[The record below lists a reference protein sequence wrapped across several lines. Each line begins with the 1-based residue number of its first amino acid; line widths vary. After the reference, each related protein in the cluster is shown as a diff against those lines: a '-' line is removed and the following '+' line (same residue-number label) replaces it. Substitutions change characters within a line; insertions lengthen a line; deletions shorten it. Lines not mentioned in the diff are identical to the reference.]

1 MCVASQAH
9 WPRHVLLRSSII
21 YGPQSPVPVARPLF
35 LQFVVQQL
43 AEQKET
49 TFFQDEYRSP
59 VYVAD
64 IVDILFKLVLQKQEL
79 PRRCALPSIDV
90 PVMHIFHPGRL
101 ERRPLCHYCVVHG
114 MLVRVQ
120 CSTKVVNT
128 A

>member
-1 MCVASQAH
+1 MARLQDQRLAAACSDWWCVPFQAH

-43 AEQKET
+43 ADQKET

-64 IVDILFKLVLQKQEL
+64 IVDILFKLVLQKQQL
-79 PRRCALPSIDV
+79 PRRCTLPSMI
-90 PVMHIFHPGRL
+90 
-101 ERRPLCHYCVVHG
+101 C
-114 MLVRVQ
+114 
-120 CSTKVVNT
+120 
-128 A
+128 